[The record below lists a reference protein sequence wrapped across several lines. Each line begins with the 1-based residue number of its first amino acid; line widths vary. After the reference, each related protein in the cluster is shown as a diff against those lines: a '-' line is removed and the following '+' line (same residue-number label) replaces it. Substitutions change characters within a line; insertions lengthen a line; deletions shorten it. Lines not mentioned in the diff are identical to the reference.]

1 MWLLLYLPESKADH
15 LIQLITD
22 KLVYGYEL
30 DCVLETISS
39 VKGLGA
45 RLSCVH

>member
-1 MWLLLYLPESKADH
+1 MLLLLYLPESKADD

-30 DCVLETISS
+30 DSVLKTFNS

>member
-1 MWLLLYLPESKADH
+1 MWLLLNLPESKADH

-22 KLVYGYEL
+22 NFCMWYEL
-30 DCVLETISS
+30 DCVLETVNSD
-39 VKGLGA
+39 KGLGA